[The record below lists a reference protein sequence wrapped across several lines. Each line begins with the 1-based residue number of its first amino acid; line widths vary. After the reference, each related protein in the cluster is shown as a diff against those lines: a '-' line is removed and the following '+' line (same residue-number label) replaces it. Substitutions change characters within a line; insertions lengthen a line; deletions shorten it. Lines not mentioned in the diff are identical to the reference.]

1 MCSPHLPKT
10 GLQVPVNY
18 EYRDLNK
25 DNKGTGV
32 QLASSIDRRT
42 GMRFVLNDEGH
53 AMRGFK
59 GTGAQLVDDD
69 AGHNLPGLRG
79 TGAQSISTNEGR
91 DLGNTRGTGVQIASG
106 RK

>member
-1 MCSPHLPKT
+1 MCTPFQPKT

-18 EYRDLNK
+18 EHRDLNK
-25 DNKGTGV
+25 GNKGAGV

-42 GMRFVLNDEGH
+42 GMRFVLNDEGN
-53 AMRGFK
+53 
-59 GTGAQLVDDD
+59 
-69 AGHNLPGLRG
+69 NLSGLRG

-91 DLGNTRGTGVQIASG
+91 DLGNTHGTGVQLASS

>member
-1 MCSPHLPKT
+1 MCLPVEPKT

-18 EYRDLNK
+18 EYRDLNV
-25 DNKGTGV
+25 DSKGTGV

-59 GTGAQLVDDD
+59 GTGAQIVDNDEGND
-69 AGHNLPGLRG
+69 IPGLRG
-79 TGAQSISTNEGR
+79 TGAQSISTNESR

-106 RK
+106 KK

>member
-1 MCSPHLPKT
+1 MCLPLEPKT

-18 EYRDLNK
+18 EYRDLNE

-59 GTGAQLVDDD
+59 GTGAQIVDDD
-69 AGHNLPGLRG
+69 AGHNLPGHRG